1 MLSNIVRWVIDR
13 RWLVIIATVL
23 LSLWTLRTV
32 PQMPLDVFPP
42 FAPPQVE
49 IETESPGLAPEEV
62 ESLVTLP
69 LESALNGMP
78 GVTDV
83 RSSSATGI
91 SVVKVVFEWGTDI
104 FQARQLVTE
113 RLQQAQ
119 GQLPEGVEVPRVA
132 PPSSPIG
139 TILKFALTIDPAAK
153 PAADSSE
160 PTSLMELRNIVD
172 WKITNQLL
180 AVPGVSQ
187 VTAYGGEV
195 RQFQVLVDPAKL
207 TAFNVS
213 LEQVREAAAAANV
226 NAPGGYLITPDRET
240 LIRGLGRIESIED
253 LRNSV
258 VVSRQ
263 GTPVRLSDVADVKI
277 GAGVKRGDGS
287 LNGKPAVVVMVNKQP
302 QADTPTVTRAV
313 EAAMADIKAGLPQDV
328 KVDVTFRQES
338 YIASS
343 VDNVRSALFEGSLIV
358 AAILIPFLMNW
369 RTLTVCLLDFFLTL
383 LFALLVCHW
392 LGLGLNTM
400 TLGGLA
406 VAIGTA
412 VDDAIVYGENTYRRL
427 RENRFSESPE
437 APLDIIFE
445 GSQEV
450 RESLLGAM
458 LIGIVVF
465 SPIFTLAGVEGRIFT
480 PMGIA
485 YLVVVLVSSLES
497 LLVSPAL
504 CAILLPHG
512 RMTADEPQ
520 VARFFKRRYQ
530 PLLLFS
536 MRRST
541 VVLVFAGA
549 AMMASL
555 IVVPNLG
562 RSFLP
567 EFQEQTLV
575 NTMTLYPGTSLEATN
590 RAGYALEMA
599 LQEDPRFTYVQTRSG
614 RAPGDGDAG
623 GVNFAHVDVTF
634 SQEGLKNRAASVEK
648 LREEFAKLPGVAS
661 GIGGFISHRMDEV
674 LSGVRSQI
682 AIKVF
687 GPDLEELR
695 SLGQQIETQMQ
706 RVEGIVD
713 LQLEP
718 QMPIDQIQIE
728 FDRQAAA
735 RYGLTVGH
743 LADVVETALNGRVV
757 SQVLENQQTYDLVVW
772 LQASAR
778 NSFNTIENLLIDKPD
793 GGKVPLSQVARVR
806 NGTGP
811 NTINRENVSRRI
823 VVSANVGG
831 RDLRSVVN
839 EIRDRVNQSI
849 SLPSGYF
856 IQYGGQFEAEER
868 ATQNILVYS
877 LIAAVIIT
885 VLMYLS
891 VKSIAS
897 TAMIMINLPIALI
910 GGVISVVLTGG
921 VISVAS
927 LVGFVTLFGV
937 ATRNGLL
944 LVDNYNTKFAQ
955 GMPLKE
961 TLVKGSMERLN
972 AILMTALTSALGL
985 FPLVISGGPGREILQ
1000 PLSIVVLGGLF
1011 TSTALTLLIIPALYA
1026 RFGKHLVP
1034 RHLRSATS
1042 TAAEAEENPSPDA
1055 PPSVKPAEI

>member
-1 MLSNIVRWVIDR
+1 MLSTIVRWVIDR
-13 RWLVIIATVL
+13 RWLVVIATVL
-23 LSLWTLRTV
+23 LTLWTLRTV

-83 RSSSATGI
+83 RSASATGI

-119 GQLPEGVEVPRVA
+119 GKLPEGVEVPRIA

-139 TILKFALTIDPAAK
+139 TILKFALTIDPAAT
-153 PAADSSE
+153 PAANTPE
-160 PTSLMELRNIVD
+160 PTSMMELRNIVD

-187 VTAYGGEV
+187 VTAYGGEI

-207 TAFNVS
+207 TAFDVS

-287 LNGKPAVVVMVNKQP
+287 LNGKPAVIVMVNKQP
-302 QADTPTVTRAV
+302 QVDTPTVTRAV
-313 EAAMADIKAGLPQDV
+313 EAAMAEIKAGLPQDV

-343 VDNVRSALFEGSLIV
+343 VDNVRSALLEGSLIV

-427 RENRFSESPE
+427 RENRFSDNPE
-437 APLDIIFE
+437 PPLDIIFE

-512 RMTADEPQ
+512 HMTADEPP

-541 VVLVFAGA
+541 VVLVLAGA

-555 IVVPNLG
+555 VIVPNLG

-599 LQEDPRFTYVQTRSG
+599 LKDDPRFTYVQTRSG

-648 LREEFAKLPGVAS
+648 LRQEFAKLPGVAS

-772 LQASAR
+772 LQPSAR
-778 NSFNTIENLLIDKPD
+778 SSFNTIENLLIDKPD

-823 VVSANVGG
+823 VVSANVSG

-849 SLPSGYF
+849 TLPSGYF

-877 LIAAVIIT
+877 IIAAVIIT

-897 TAMIMINLPIALI
+897 TAMIMINLPIGLI

-955 GMPLKE
+955 GIPLKE

-1026 RFGKHLVP
+1026 RFGKHLIP
-1034 RHLRSATS
+1034 KHLRAIAT
-1042 TAAEAEENPSPDA
+1042 TEVDTEAHPVDT
-1055 PPSVKPAEI
+1055 PPVRPAEI

>member
-1 MLSNIVRWVIDR
+1 MLGAVVQWVINR
-13 RWLVIIATVL
+13 RWLVLIATVL
-23 LSLWTLRTV
+23 ITLWTFRAI
-32 PQMPLDVFPP
+32 PQMPLDVFPA

-69 LESALNGMP
+69 IESAINGTP

-83 RSSSATGI
+83 RSASSAGV
-91 SVVKVVFEWGTDI
+91 SVVKVVFQWGTDI

-119 GQLPEGVEVPRVA
+119 TKLPEGVEIPRLS
-132 PPSSPIG
+132 PISSPIG
-139 TILKFALTIDPAAK
+139 TILKFALTV
-153 PAADSSE
+153 DSSSATA
-160 PTSLMELRNIVD
+160 TSMMDLRRIVD
-172 WKITNQLL
+172 WQVTNRLL

-187 VTAYGGEV
+187 VAVYGGEE
-195 RQFQVLVDPAKL
+195 RQYQVLVDPAKL
-207 TAFNVS
+207 KAFDVS
-213 LEQVREAAAAANV
+213 LEQVTQAAEAANV
-226 NAPGGYLITPDRET
+226 NAPGGYLTTPDREK
-240 LIRGLGRIESIED
+240 LIRGIGRIESIGE
-253 LRNSV
+253 LQNSV
-258 VVSRQ
+258 VVSRR
-263 GTPVRLSDVADVKI
+263 GIPVRLADVAEVRI
-277 GAGVKRGDGS
+277 GAAVKRGDGS
-287 LNGKPAVVVMVNKQP
+287 VNGRPAVVVMVNKQP

-313 EAAMADIKAGLPQDV
+313 EAAMTEVQASLPSDV
-328 KVDVTFRQES
+328 KVNITFRQES
-338 YIASS
+338 YIEAS
-343 VDNVRSALFEGSLIV
+343 VNNVRSALIQGSIIV
-358 AAILIPFLMNW
+358 ALILIPFLMNW

-383 LFALLVCHW
+383 LFALLVCSW

-427 RENRFSESPE
+427 RENRLSEQPQSPLE
-437 APLDIIFE
+437 IIFE

-465 SPIFTLAGVEGRIFT
+465 SPIFTLSGVEGRIFA

-485 YLVVVLVSSLES
+485 YLIVVLVSSLES

-512 RMTADEPQ
+512 KMQAEEPW

-536 MRRST
+536 MRRSSIILT
-541 VVLVFAGA
+541 LSAA
-549 AMMASL
+549 AMIAAL
-555 IVVPNLG
+555 VIVPSLG

-575 NTMTLYPGTSLEATN
+575 NTLTLYPGTALDATN
-590 RAGYALEMA
+590 RAGFALEDA
-599 LQEDPRFTYVQTRSG
+599 LMTDPRFQFIQTRAG

-623 GVNFAHVDVTF
+623 GVNFAHLDVTL
-634 SQEGLKNRAASVEK
+634 SEVGMRDREGSIAK
-648 LREEFAKLPGVAS
+648 LREEFAKLPGVATN
-661 GIGGFISHRMDEV
+661 IGGFISHRMDEV

-682 AIKVF
+682 AVKIF
-687 GPDLEELR
+687 GSDLEQLR
-695 SLGQQIETQMQ
+695 TIGQQVEAQMQ
-706 RVEGIVD
+706 SVQGIVD

-718 QMPIDQIQIE
+718 QVPVDQVQII
-728 FDRQAAA
+728 FNRDVAA
-735 RYGLTVGH
+735 RYGLTVGS
-743 LADVVETALNGRVV
+743 LADTIETALNGRVV
-757 SQVLENQQTYDLVVW
+757 SQVLEQQQTFDLVVW
-772 LQASAR
+772 LEPEAR
-778 NSFNTIENLLIDKPD
+778 TNLETIGNLLIDRPN
-793 GGKVPLSQVARVR
+793 GERIPLNQVAAIRE
-806 NGTGP
+806 GTGP

-823 VVSANVGG
+823 VVSANVKDS
-831 RDLRSVVN
+831 DLRSVVTD
-839 EIRDRVNQSI
+839 IQSRVNQNV
-849 SLPSGYF
+849 SLPAGYF

-868 ATQNILVYS
+868 ATQNILVFS

-897 TAMIMINLPIALI
+897 TIMIMINLPIALV
-910 GGVISVVLTGG
+910 GGVASVALTGG

-955 GMPLKE
+955 GMPLKDV
-961 TLVKGSMERLN
+961 LVKGSMERLN
-972 AILMTALTSALGL
+972 AILMTAFTSALGL
-985 FPLVISGGPGREILQ
+985 LPLVVSGGAGQEILR

-1011 TSTALTLLIIPALYA
+1011 TSTALTLLVLPALYS
-1026 RFGKHLVP
+1026 RFGKRLFPQQFISKPTNGKATDLV
-1034 RHLRSATS
+1034 
-1042 TAAEAEENPSPDA
+1042 AEDFSPFDLQ
-1055 PPSVKPAEI
+1055 